1 MTGTV
6 THARMW
12 PNGVSIG
19 PVVAEKSERLVELS
33 GGYLWKGRWAGLA
46 KATGQ
51 VASEAGYV
59 LGLWL
64 GRPCGLAWLYS
75 TYTVFLHSEKVT
87 EGGMLEGSWSFTGE
101 SQSSRNKSDSVRTDS
116 GCTLGRVLLGASGSF
131 WLAWLMWAERA
142 CGQWL
147 QGWVVGVWLGWLAGR
162 WCWRE
167 SSRNKSDGVAGD
179 QGCAAGGVW
188 FVGCGPGRLGGLC
201 TGKSDQITLHFEDLG
216 VVHANGAV
224 GWTCPAGTMWHTFG
238 WWAVAGLRAVPEKVR
253 IWESSRCHRETR
265 STLPLSIGAIAIA
278 TAQLPLTLHSIY

>member
-19 PVVAEKSERLVELS
+19 PVVAEKSEQLV
-33 GGYLWKGRWAGLA
+33 
-46 KATGQ
+46 
-51 VASEAGYV
+51 SEEV
-59 LGLWL
+59 
-64 GRPCGLAWLYS
+64 S
-75 TYTVFLHSEKVT
+75 
-87 EGGMLEGSWSFTGE
+87 EGGVLEGSWSFAGE
-101 SQSSRNKSDSVRTDS
+101 SQSSRNKSDSVRTDC

-147 QGWVVGVWLGWLAGR
+147 QGWMVGVWLGWLAGL

-179 QGCAAGGVW
+179 QDCAVGGVW

-201 TGKSDQITLHFEDLG
+201 TGLIAPQGQVSETSRCHRGSRCTLALHNGRNLGITFKSWKVLDAIGQVAMLFE
-216 VVHANGAV
+216 HANDGV
-224 GWTCPAGTMWHTFG
+224 GWACPAGTMWHTFG
-238 WWAVAGLRAVPEKVR
+238 WWAVARPRAVPEKVR

-265 STLPLSIGAIAIA
+265 STLALSIGAIAID
-278 TAQLPLTLHSIY
+278 TAQLPLYLWSIY